1 MYRVSEMNTTT
12 LIFSAVNG
20 LFYYDMLEFNDLK
33 CEAFKKQSVSMQ
45 LLYMFQD
52 ALRMLNQQYCDKKR
66 VVSQTCEVSS
76 ERFTI
81 RVRIYE
87 LPDVSFP
94 IYWFVCQSS
103 AYRAVRANSRSRID
117 VVPNIGHPSFV
128 EVVYSVWFDEPIP
141 F

>member
-1 MYRVSEMNTTT
+1 M
-12 LIFSAVNG
+12 F
-20 LFYYDMLEFNDLK
+20 EFNDFK

-52 ALRMLNQQYCDKKR
+52 ALRMLNQQRCDKKR
-66 VVSQTCEVSS
+66 VVSQTCELSS

-87 LPDVSFP
+87 LSDVCFP
-94 IYWFVCQSS
+94 IYWFACQSS
-103 AYRAVRANSRSRID
+103 AYRKVRANSRSRID
-117 VVPNIGHPSFV
+117 VIGHSSFV
-128 EVVYSVWFDEPIP
+128 EVVYSLCFDSPIP